1 MTNVQRLFA
10 AAVLAVSMP
19 LAGACSLR
27 HTATPAAS
35 AAPASPRPARVGY
48 ASVNGLRMYYEI
60 HGSAI
65 AGVPPLVL
73 VHGGGSTIHTTF
85 GRVLPALAA
94 SRQVIGVETQGH
106 GHTADIDRPLT
117 FEQDA
122 DDVAALVRQLGFERA
137 DFFGFSNGG
146 NVVMQVAIR
155 HRDIV
160 RKLVVASAF
169 VANDGIYPEVRASF
183 AHGTVDNMPVALRA
197 AYDSAAP
204 DSAHLPVLVAKLMKR
219 LTEFRDWKPEDIRSI
234 TAPTLIMV
242 GDADIIRPEH
252 AVQMQRLLP
261 NAELAIFPGTE
272 HGEYLGEVSTRKQC
286 ADCPRAAVAMV
297 TRFLDAAMPA
307 TAR

>member
-1 MTNVQRLFA
+1 MPNVQRLVAA
-10 AAVLAVSMP
+10 AAVAVSMP

-27 HTATPAAS
+27 HPATPAAS
-35 AAPASPRPARVGY
+35 SAAASPRPARAGY
-48 ASVNGLRMYYEI
+48 ASVNGLRMYYET
-60 HGSAI
+60 HGTPV

-85 GRVLPALAA
+85 GQVLPALAA

-122 DDVAALVRQLGFERA
+122 DDVAALVRQLGFEQA

-146 NVVMQVAIR
+146 NVVLQIAIR

-183 AHGTVDNMPVALRA
+183 AHGTVDNMPAALRS

-204 DSAHLPVLVAKLMKR
+204 DPGHLPVLVAKLMRR
-219 LTEFRDWKPEDIRSI
+219 LTEFRDWSPEDIRSI
-234 TAPTLIMV
+234 AAPTLVMV
-242 GDADIIRPEH
+242 GDADVIRPEH

-261 NAELAIFPGTE
+261 HAELAIFPGTE
-272 HGEYLGEVSTRKQC
+272 HGEYLGEVSTRKHC
-286 ADCPRAAVAMV
+286 TDCPRAAVAMV
-297 TRFLDAAMPA
+297 TRFLDAPMPA
-307 TAR
+307 TR